1 LGALLAGFMT
11 ISSDKNLITLAVKC
25 VAFCLDALLST
36 PFPDISAA
44 SWPILVFVA
53 LQSEYDK
60 VYCLTQSTALASF
73 CVSICV
79 DVISD

>member
-11 ISSDKNLITLAVKC
+11 ISSDKNLITLVKC

-73 CVSICV
+73 CVSIFV